1 MAPIMNGES
10 EIGAIQIP
18 NDKNRN
24 IVNEEVVDLE
34 GLPEDM
40 KELCYASLKVFSNIY
55 SMNILWINNRY
66 FSYTILHL

>member
-40 KELCYASLKVFSNIY
+40 KELCYASLKVFP
-55 SMNILWINNRY
+55 NRY
-66 FSYTILHL
+66 IQ

>member
-40 KELCYASLKVFSNIY
+40 KELCYASLKVFF
-55 SMNILWINNRY
+55 NRY
-66 FSYTILHL
+66 IQWILF

>member
-18 NDKNRN
+18 NIKSRN

-34 GLPEDM
+34 GLPEDI
-40 KELCYASLKVFSNIY
+40 KELCYASLKVLSIRY
-55 SMNILWINNRY
+55 IL
-66 FSYTILHL
+66 

>member
-40 KELCYASLKVFSNIY
+40 KELCYASLKVLPSRY
-55 SMNILWINNRY
+55 IL
-66 FSYTILHL
+66 